1 MRIALVQQH
10 AGQDREDNTARGVA
24 AARRAAAE
32 RAELIVF
39 PELSFLP
46 FFPQKRRSQQSAPH
60 AETIPGPTTERFA
73 RLARELGV
81 VIVINLY
88 EKEGERTYDSSPV
101 LDADGSL
108 LGVTR
113 MVHVMEGPGF
123 HETDFYNP
131 GDKGAPVYV
140 SQAGRIGVAICYDR
154 HYPEYMRALG
164 LKGAEIVVVPQAGAA
179 GEWPPGIFEAE
190 LQVAA
195 FQNGYFAALANR
207 VGEEE
212 CLTFAG
218 ESYVAEPNG
227 RVVARAPAAVDFILT
242 ADLDFGLLQRSAA
255 RNHFLPDR
263 RPDAYPL

>member
-10 AGQDREDNTARGVA
+10 ASQDREENTERGVT
-24 AARRAAAE
+24 AARRAAA
-32 RAELIVF
+32 AGAQLIVF
-39 PELSFLP
+39 PELSFVP
-46 FFPQKRRSQQSAPH
+46 FFPQKKRNQQAAPW
-60 AETIPGPTTERFA
+60 AETIPGPTTDRFA
-73 RLARELGV
+73 RLAREMGV

-88 EKEGERTYDSSPV
+88 EREGNRTYDSSPV

-113 MVHVMEGPGF
+113 MVHVMEGPCF

-131 GDKGAPVYV
+131 GDKGAPVYE
-140 SQAGRIGVAICYDR
+140 SQVGRVGVAICYDR

-164 LKGAEIVVVPQAGAA
+164 LKGAEIVVVPQAGSV

-207 VGEEE
+207 VGEEQ

-218 ESYVAEPNG
+218 ESYIADPSGRIVAH
-227 RVVARAPAAVDFILT
+227 APAAEDLILS
-242 ADLDFGLLQRSAA
+242 ADLDFGLLESCAA
-255 RNHFLPDR
+255 RRHFLPDR